1 MFMKAKMFVLLMTG
15 IVFLNS
21 CSHTDTKETSES
33 TESHTKITD
42 NKTENVTG
50 VEISFDFSRMSTPA
64 SNQIAVW
71 VVDNSGK
78 VIRTIY
84 VSDFSGSRR
93 GYLKRKDAVSHW
105 VAEAKPDTLSDEEID
120 AVSGA
125 TLQDGT
131 QSIVWDLTDDEGN
144 TVPAGTYTV
153 KLEGTLF
160 WSSNVLYSGTVDTQ
174 NDKSGEIE
182 VIEERSEPDNTEN
195 EEMIQ
200 NVKMTVTK

>member
-1 MFMKAKMFVLLMTG
+1 MKSKMFVLLMAG
-15 IVFLNS
+15 IVFLSS
-21 CSHTDTKETSES
+21 CSHTDTKKTSES
-33 TESHTKITD
+33 TESHTEITD
-42 NKTENVTG
+42 NKTENITG
-50 VEISFDFSRMSTPA
+50 VEVSFEFSRMSTPA
-64 SNQIAVW
+64 SNQVAVW
-71 VVDNSGK
+71 VEDASGN
-78 VIRTIY
+78 VIRIIY
-84 VSDFSGSRR
+84 VSDFSGARR

-105 VAEAKPDTLSDEEID
+105 VAAAKPDTLSDEQID

-125 TLQDGT
+125 SLQDGI
-131 QSIVWDLTDDEGN
+131 QSFVWDLTDDEGN
-144 TVPAGTYTV
+144 TVPAGIYTV

-160 WSSNVLYSGTVDTQ
+160 WSSSVVYTGIVDIQ